1 VGKTRIHDL
10 AAEFGIESG
19 QLISLLADM
28 GIHVRSHLS
37 ALAADQVALV
47 QARWERE
54 KRKASAP
61 AKKKATRRRT
71 AKKPEVEEEAP
82 EPAKRPRRRRRS
94 AAEVAARAAADAGIA
109 QEDVPETVEAEPE
122 EATPQVEPEAAPVAG
137 EATEPAGVEVE
148 PVEVS
153 EPEPEEVAPEEA
165 PEDHADEIVAEEQ
178 TVDVQEVVDEESIAD
193 QVEEEVEAEADELE
207 VEGES
212 EEAVGEV
219 ADDVADIALEGE
231 EKAPPV
237 IPKRVQRAPAPAPTQ
252 QRSRPAASAGPRPV
266 ASAAPGEVA
275 EERRRDRKR
284 RKRSKRGQV
293 DKDAVQ
299 ANINRTL
306 ASMKTPSK
314 RSSKRR
320 IDAAGMRE
328 MEELRLAEEKERD
341 RTTIRV
347 NEFITVSELA
357 ATLEVGPTEIV
368 TFCFKELGLMVTVN
382 QRLDFDQIDLIA
394 GEFGFNAVRD
404 EEYAPAAALE
414 TEEEDSDEAMET
426 RSPVVTVM
434 GHVDHGKTSLLDYIR
449 ETNVIGGEAGG
460 ITQHI
465 GAYHL
470 EVSDGRTITFLDT
483 PGHEAFTAMRA
494 RGAQVTDIVV
504 LVVAADDRVMPQT
517 VEAISHAKSAGVPL
531 IVAINKVDLSGT
543 DPARVRQDLLKHEV
557 LLEEFG
563 GETMCADVSAKTGLG
578 IDDLLEKILLQADLL
593 DIKANPD
600 RLATGVVVEGSL
612 DSGKGPVATVLVKNG
627 TLKIGDNF
635 ICGNLAGRVRAL
647 INEHGKR
654 VQEAGPSI
662 PVQILGFSG
671 VPQAGDKFSAVKEA
685 VDAREIAQKRQR
697 LDREA
702 EHRRT
707 SKAVSLEDLS
717 RQIESGQAE
726 ALKIII
732 KADQG
737 GPAEALADAFAQL
750 STEEVTVE
758 IVHRGVGAVSESD
771 VLLAKASGAVIV
783 GFHVRPD
790 ANARASAE
798 REKVDIRTY
807 RVIYDAVEDVRSALE
822 GMLSPEEK
830 ETVFGE
836 VEVREIFKI
845 SGVGTIAGC
854 YVRSGL
860 VRRGLKIRVVRDAVE
875 VYDGE
880 MASLKRFKDD
890 VKEVKEGLECG
901 IGVENFNDIKVGD
914 VLEAYQIEQ
923 VARTLEPT
931 GASKGD

>member
-1 VGKTRIHDL
+1 MGKTRIHDL

-47 QARWERE
+47 RARWERE
-54 KRKASAP
+54 KRKAAAP
-61 AKKKATRRRT
+61 AKKKKATRRRST
-71 AKKPEVEEEAP
+71 KKAEVEEEVP

-94 AAEVAARAAADAGIA
+94 AAEVAARAAADAGIEVLEA
-109 QEDVPETVEAEPE
+109 ADAAVAEETADAAAAEVGAPDTVETEDAVVAD
-122 EATPQVEPEAAPVAG
+122 ATG
-137 EATEPAGVEVE
+137 EAEVEVE
-148 PVEVS
+148 PEEQEDLELQVVEAESVAAFDEEVGAEATEVEVAE
-153 EPEPEEVAPEEA
+153 EPVEEVEEELEEVAEGEP
-165 PEDHADEIVAEEQ
+165 VAE
-178 TVDVQEVVDEESIAD
+178 
-193 QVEEEVEAEADELE
+193 
-207 VEGES
+207 G
-212 EEAVGEV
+212 
-219 ADDVADIALEGE
+219 
-231 EKAPPV
+231 KAAPV
-237 IPKRVQRAPAPAPTQ
+237 IPLRVTRAPAPTPTP
-252 QRSRPAASAGPRPV
+252 QRSRPAAAAAGPRPV

-314 RSSKRR
+314 RTSKRR

-328 MEELRLAEEKERD
+328 MEELRIAEEKERD

-357 ATLEVGPTEIV
+357 TTLEVGPTEIV

-414 TEEEDSDEAMET
+414 TEVEDSDEALEP

-449 ETNVIGGEAGG
+449 ETNVISGEAGG

-470 EVSDGRTITFLDT
+470 ELPNGRMITFLDT

-531 IVAINKVDLSGT
+531 VVAINKVDLPGT
-543 DPARVRQDLLKHEV
+543 DPGRVRQDLLKHDV

-578 IDDLLEKILLQADLL
+578 VDDLLEKILLQADLL

-600 RLATGVVVEGSL
+600 RLASGIVVEGSL

-647 INEHGKR
+647 ISEHGKR

-671 VPQAGDKFSAVKEA
+671 VPQAGDKFSTVKEA

-717 RQIESGQAE
+717 RQIEAGQAE
-726 ALKIII
+726 SLNIII

-750 STEEVTVE
+750 STDEVAVE
-758 IVHRGVGAVSESD
+758 VVHRGVGAVSEGD
-771 VLLAKASGAVIV
+771 VLLAKAAGAVIV

-790 ANARASAE
+790 ANARSAAD

-807 RVIYDAVEDVRSALE
+807 RVIYEAVEDVRSALE

-836 VEVREIFKI
+836 VEVRETFKI

-860 VRRGLKIRVVRDAVE
+860 VRRGLRIRVVRDAVE

-901 IGVENFNDIKVGD
+901 IGVENFNDVKVGGG
-914 VLEAYQIEQ
+914 LEAYQVEQ

>member
-37 ALAADQVALV
+37 GLAADQTALV
-47 QARWERE
+47 RARWERE
-54 KRKASAP
+54 KRRVAAP
-61 AKKKATRRRT
+61 EKKKKTTRRT
-71 AKKPEVEEEAP
+71 AKKKVAEPE
-82 EPAKRPRRRRRS
+82 EPLELAKRPRRRRRS
-94 AAEVAARAAADAGIA
+94 AAEVAERAAADTAA
-109 QEDVPETVEAEPE
+109 L
-122 EATPQVEPEAAPVAG
+122 PEAAPTTDEDIASIPTDVIEVDVSAATVVEVPVDEGMPAEAIEAADHVEIEDAPETAAVDEIEDETVAV
-137 EATEPAGVEVE
+137 ELEPA
-148 PVEVS
+148 
-153 EPEPEEVAPEEA
+153 
-165 PEDHADEIVAEEQ
+165 
-178 TVDVQEVVDEESIAD
+178 
-193 QVEEEVEAEADELE
+193 ELAVYEE
-207 VEGES
+207 VEGEAEDEPS
-212 EEAVGEV
+212 AEGVEE
-219 ADDVADIALEGE
+219 
-231 EKAPPV
+231 
-237 IPKRVQRAPAPAPTQ
+237 APAPIIPRRVARAPTQ
-252 QRSRPAASAGPRPV
+252 TPAPQRQRPAAPAARPRPV

-275 EERRRDRKR
+275 EEHRRDRKR
-284 RKRSKRGQV
+284 RKRTKRGQV

-306 ASMKTPSK
+306 ATMKGPGK
-314 RSSKRR
+314 RTSKRR
-320 IDAAGMRE
+320 FDAAGIRE
-328 MEELRLAEEKERD
+328 LAEIRRAEEKERD
-341 RTTIRV
+341 RKTIPV

-357 ATLEVGPTEIV
+357 TTLDASPNAII

-414 TEEEDSDEAMET
+414 AQEEDSSEDLVP

-434 GHVDHGKTSLLDYIR
+434 GHVDHGKTSLLDFVR
-449 ETNVIGGEAGG
+449 KTNVIAGESGG

-470 EVSDGRTITFLDT
+470 ELPNGKTITFLDT

-494 RGAQVTDIVV
+494 RGAQATDIVV

-531 IVAINKVDLSGT
+531 VVAINKVDLPGV
-543 DPARVRQDLLKHEV
+543 DPSRVRQDLLKHEV

-563 GETMCADVSAKTGLG
+563 GETMCADVSAKTGVG
-578 IDDLLEKILLQADLL
+578 VDDLLDKILLQAEMLG
-593 DIKANPD
+593 ITANPN
-600 RLATGVVVEGSL
+600 RLASGIVIEGSL

-627 TLKIGDNF
+627 TLNVGDNF
-635 ICGNLAGRVRAL
+635 ICGNLAGKVRAL
-647 INEHGKR
+647 IDEHGKR
-654 VQEAGPSI
+654 VKDVGPAI
-662 PVQILGFSG
+662 PVQVLGFSG
-671 VPQAGDKFSAVKEA
+671 VPHAGDSFSAVREA
-685 VDAREIAQKRQR
+685 ADAREIAQKRQR

-707 SKAVSLEDLS
+707 SRAVSLEDLS
-717 RQIESGQAE
+717 KRIKAGQAE

-732 KADQG
+732 KSDQG

-750 STEEVTVE
+750 STEEVKVE
-758 IVHRGVGAVSESD
+758 IVHRGVGAISEGD
-771 VLLAKASGAVIV
+771 VLLAKAAGAVVV

-790 ANARASAE
+790 ANARSAAE

-830 ETVFGE
+830 ETVFSE
-836 VEVREIFKI
+836 VEVRETFKI
-845 SGVGTIAGC
+845 SGLGMIAGC
-854 YVRSGL
+854 FVRSGT
-860 VRRGLKIRVVRDAVE
+860 VQRGQRIRIVRDSVE
-875 VYDGE
+875 IYDGG
-880 MASLKRFKDD
+880 MSSLRRFKDD

-901 IGVENFNDIKVGD
+901 IGIENFNDLKVGD
-914 VLEAYQIEQ
+914 VLETYRVEQI
-923 VARTLEPT
+923 ARTLEPT
-931 GASKGD
+931 GATRGN